1 MDSITLIYCGAA
13 FLILIGL
20 FKLGYYLGHKDG
32 LEEGAQMVLNVADEL
47 WRNLMQIINTEE

>member
-1 MDSITLIYCGAA
+1 MDNITLIYCGAA

>member
-13 FLILIGL
+13 FLILVGL